1 MNVAVDMNEFNINN
15 VFYQKPI
22 NNTVMDDSNFIR
34 ILYSNELITINGI
47 FIKINLKIES
57 IDAYYNKYRCAYQEN
72 LNREVINYIKNL
84 ESLILHN
91 YKSSKKPAYKIKEQ
105 LDTMSIKIFT
115 ETNVRKVPSEFILKI
130 SGLWETSTE
139 YGITYKFTNINRQLQ
154 NTPI

>member
-72 LNREVINYIKNL
+72 LNREVINNIKNL

-91 YKSSKKPAYKIKEQ
+91 YKTSKKPAYKIKEQ

>member
-1 MNVAVDMNEFNINN
+1 MNVALDMNEFNINN

-22 NNTVMDDSNFIR
+22 NNTVMEDSNFIR
-34 ILYSNELITINGI
+34 ILYSDELITINGI

-57 IDAYYNKYRCAYQEN
+57 IDAYYNKYRCVYQEN

-84 ESLILHN
+84 ESIILHN
-91 YKSSKKPAYKIKEQ
+91 YKSIKKPSYKIKEQ

-115 ETNVRKVPSEFILKI
+115 ETNVRKIPSEFILKI

-139 YGITYKFTNINRQLQ
+139 YGITYKFTNINRRLQ
-154 NTPI
+154 NTLI

>member
-91 YKSSKKPAYKIKEQ
+91 YKTSKKPAYKIKEQ

>member
-72 LNREVINYIKNL
+72 LNREVINNIKNL

-139 YGITYKFTNINRQLQ
+139 YGITYKYTNINRQLQ
-154 NTPI
+154 TTPI

>member
-1 MNVAVDMNEFNINN
+1 MNVALDMNEFNINN

-22 NNTVMDDSNFIR
+22 NNTVMEDSNFIR
-34 ILYSNELITINGI
+34 ILYSDELITINGI

-57 IDAYYNKYRCAYQEN
+57 IDAYYNKYRCVYQEN

-84 ESLILHN
+84 ETMILHN

-115 ETNVRKVPSEFILKI
+115 ETNVRKVPTEFILKI
-130 SGLWETSTE
+130 SGLWETTTE
-139 YGITYKFTNINRQLQ
+139 YGITYKFTNVNRQLR
-154 NTPI
+154 NTLI

>member
-72 LNREVINYIKNL
+72 LNREVINNIKNL

>member
-1 MNVAVDMNEFNINN
+1 MNVALDMNEFNINN

-22 NNTVMDDSNFIR
+22 NNTVMEDSNFIR
-34 ILYSNELITINGI
+34 ILYSDELITINGI

-57 IDAYYNKYRCAYQEN
+57 IDAYYNKYRCVYQEN

-84 ESLILHN
+84 ESIILHN
-91 YKSSKKPAYKIKEQ
+91 YKSRKKPSYKIKEQ

-115 ETNVRKVPSEFILKI
+115 ETNVRKIPSEFILKI

-154 NTPI
+154 NTLI

>member
-1 MNVAVDMNEFNINN
+1 MNVALDMNEFNINN

-22 NNTVMDDSNFIR
+22 NNTVMEDSNFIR
-34 ILYSNELITINGI
+34 ILYSDELITINGI

-57 IDAYYNKYRCAYQEN
+57 IDAYYNKYRCVYQEN

-84 ESLILHN
+84 ESIILHN
-91 YKSSKKPAYKIKEQ
+91 YKSRKKPSYKIKEQ

-115 ETNVRKVPSEFILKI
+115 ETNVRKIPSEFILKI

-139 YGITYKFTNINRQLQ
+139 YRITYKFTNINRQLQ
-154 NTPI
+154 NTLI

>member
-1 MNVAVDMNEFNINN
+1 MNVALDMNDFNINN

-22 NNTVMDDSNFIR
+22 NNTVMEDSNFIR
-34 ILYSNELITINGI
+34 ILYSDELITINGI

-57 IDAYYNKYRCAYQEN
+57 IDAYYNKYRCVYQGN
-72 LNREVINYIKNL
+72 VNKEVINYIKNL
-84 ESLILHN
+84 ENVILN
-91 YKSSKKPAYKIKEQ
+91 KYKCKKKPSYRIKDQ

-115 ETNVRKVPSEFILKI
+115 ETNVRKIPSEFILKI

-154 NTPI
+154 NTLI

>member
-57 IDAYYNKYRCAYQEN
+57 IDAYYNKYGIAYQEN
-72 LNREVINYIKNL
+72 LNREVINNIKNL

>member
-1 MNVAVDMNEFNINN
+1 
-15 VFYQKPI
+15 
-22 NNTVMDDSNFIR
+22 MDDSNFIR

-47 FIKINLKIES
+47 FIKINS
-57 IDAYYNKYRCAYQEN
+57 DHTDAYYNKYRCAYQEN
-72 LNREVINYIKNL
+72 LNREVINNIKNL

>member
-1 MNVAVDMNEFNINN
+1 MNVAVNMNEFNINN

-91 YKSSKKPAYKIKEQ
+91 YKTSKKPAYKIKEQ